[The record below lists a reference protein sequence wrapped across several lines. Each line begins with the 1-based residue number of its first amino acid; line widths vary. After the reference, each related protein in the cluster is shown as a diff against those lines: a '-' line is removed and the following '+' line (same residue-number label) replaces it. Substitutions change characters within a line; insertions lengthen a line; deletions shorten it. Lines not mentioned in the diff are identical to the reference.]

1 MIRLNNREF
10 EEIVSYIRSNYGI
23 NLEKKQVL
31 IECRMAREMEKR
43 GLTSFTQYME
53 QMRNDRSG
61 EMAGEMINARN
72 GQRQQSIW

>member
-43 GLTSFTQYME
+43 GLASF
-53 QMRNDRSG
+53 SH
-61 EMAGEMINARN
+61 I
-72 GQRQQSIW
+72 